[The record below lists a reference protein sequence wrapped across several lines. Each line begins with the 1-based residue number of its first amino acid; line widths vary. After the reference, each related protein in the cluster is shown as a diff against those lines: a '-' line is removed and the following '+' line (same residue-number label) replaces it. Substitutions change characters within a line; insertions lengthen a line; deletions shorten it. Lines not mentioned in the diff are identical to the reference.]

1 MTGNFYQVGLGLLM
15 KDVQFTDD
23 EKAML
28 AFLCKHAERGD
39 AAFEAA
45 LDVIHNDLG
54 ATKALNRLKDTF
66 RSLDKAPILQA
77 HYDRANRVHR

>member
-15 KDVQFTDD
+15 KDTQFTEE
-23 EKAML
+23 EKALL

-39 AAFEAA
+39 ENFLAAMQT
-45 LDVIHNDLG
+45 IHNDLG
-54 ATKALNRLKDTF
+54 ATKALNRLKETF

-77 HYDRANRVHR
+77 HYDRANRVHG